1 MKSRRASLT
10 ALIVLQ
16 LLALPVAVWLDMRDL
31 TEGLLRQQASDLNS
45 AISSIRG
52 YYASHVVGRVLASPD
67 GTQVLP
73 NYEDVGWR

>member
-10 ALIVLQ
+10 ALIVL
-16 LLALPVAVWLDMRDL
+16 LLALPVAVWLDLRDL

-52 YYASHVVGRVLASPD
+52 YYASHVVGRVLTSPD